1 MVIKQGEIY
10 WIELNE
16 AKGSEPGYRHPHLV
30 LQNNLFN
37 QSRINTV
44 VVCTLTSNLKRGSA
58 PGNITLKKG
67 EANIPK
73 KSVINISQ
81 IFTVNKSDLIEKI
94 GILSKERFSEVL
106 EGVNLLMEPR
116 EID

>member
-10 WIELNE
+10 WIKLNE
-16 AKGSEPGYRHPHLV
+16 PKGSEPGYRHPHLV

-44 VVCTLTSNLKRGSA
+44 VVCALTSNLKRGSA
-58 PGNITLKKG
+58 PGNVTLKKG

-94 GILSKERFSEVL
+94 GILSKERFSDVL
-106 EGVNLLMEPR
+106 EGVTLLMEPR